1 MYLCRDSIK
10 TAIKYINF
18 ISSPLKGEAHSI
30 TPPIQVEGYGGDRVK
45 RLSVGVEISDYKF

>member
-45 RLSVGVEISDYKF
+45 RLSVGIEISDYKF